1 MTHLNNRERKQKS
14 GERTGSGQGVMG
26 MADEMGE
33 IDAMDAMDEVE
44 GGRQGLGS
52 SVASFTWHARK
63 RGARRNVA
71 PDAVDYVL
79 AHGRMIQRTGVMFF
93 FLGWR
98 DIPPCDRSA
107 SWASRLEGSI
117 VIVAPDGAVIT
128 IYRNRRG
135 LRTIARK
142 MKYHL
147 DGRNHSTTREA
158 AASTPKM
165 ARASA

>member
-1 MTHLNNRERKQKS
+1 
-14 GERTGSGQGVMG
+14 

-33 IDAMDAMDEVE
+33 MGELDEVE
-44 GGRQGLGS
+44 GGRQEPRS
-52 SVASFTWHARK
+52 SVASFTWHARR

-79 AHGRMIQRTGVMFF
+79 AHGRMIQRTGVMFY

-98 DIPPCDRSA
+98 DIPPRDRRA

-117 VIVAPDGAVIT
+117 VIVASDGAVIT

-142 MKYHL
+142 AKYQL
-147 DGRNHSTTREA
+147 DARNHSDAREA
-158 AASTPKM
+158 TAPTTMM

>member
-1 MTHLNNRERKQKS
+1 
-14 GERTGSGQGVMG
+14 MG
-26 MADEMGE
+26 MADEMAE
-33 IDAMDAMDEVE
+33 MDAMDAVE
-44 GGRQGLGS
+44 AGREGLGS

-79 AHGRMIQRTGVMFF
+79 AHGRMIQRTGVMFY

-98 DIPPCDRSA
+98 DIPPCDRRA

-117 VIVAPDGAVIT
+117 VIVASDGAVIT

-135 LRTIARK
+135 LRTITRK
-142 MKYHL
+142 MKYQL
-147 DGRNHSTTREA
+147 DARNHSAAREA
-158 AASTPKM
+158 APPTTMM

>member
-1 MTHLNNRERKQKS
+1 
-14 GERTGSGQGVMG
+14 MG
-26 MADEMGE
+26 MADEMAE
-33 IDAMDAMDEVE
+33 MDTMDAGE
-44 GGRQGLGS
+44 GERQRLGS
-52 SVASFTWHARK
+52 SVASFTWHAR
-63 RGARRNVA
+63 RRSAHRNVA

-98 DIPPCDRSA
+98 DIPPCDRRA

-128 IYRNRRG
+128 VYRNRRG
-135 LRTIARK
+135 LHTIARK
-142 MKYHL
+142 MKYQL
-147 DGRNHSTTREA
+147 DERNHAASREA
-158 AASTPKM
+158 TAPTTMM